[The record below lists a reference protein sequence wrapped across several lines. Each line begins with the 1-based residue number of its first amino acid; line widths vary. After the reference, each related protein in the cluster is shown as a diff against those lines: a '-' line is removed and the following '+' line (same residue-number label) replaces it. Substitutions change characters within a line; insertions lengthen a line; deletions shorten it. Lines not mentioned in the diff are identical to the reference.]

1 MADTASSNRTTK
13 EPKSKVRPHLVLFPL
28 PFQGHI
34 NPMLQLATV
43 LHSKGFSITIVHTRF
58 NSPNPSNYTQISF
71 QSIED
76 GLTEDDTENMDVIA
90 ILSHVNINCE
100 APFRDFLGRML
111 MKEGERLACIV
122 TDAMLHFTQGVAEEF
137 KIKRI
142 VLRTSSAASF
152 GPFEA
157 FPMLREKGYIPMQA
171 LQSEMPVVEL
181 PPLRVKDLPDIT
193 TANPGTFYQLLAQ
206 MVKTTRASSGV
217 IWNSIDSLE
226 HSALAKIQQVFQI
239 PVFVV
244 GPLHKYS
251 SSSSSSL
258 LTQDRSC
265 IAWLDKQATG
275 SVIYISFG
283 SLAAMDTAELAETAW
298 GIANSE
304 IPFLWIRGRG
314 QIVKW
319 APQEEVLAH
328 PAVGGFWTHN
338 GWNSTIESISE
349 GVPMLCSPHFGDQRV
364 NARYVSHVWKLG
376 LQLENGLERDQI
388 AKAIKRLMIGTE
400 AKEMRERIKV
410 VKENVDNCLKE
421 GGSSYE
427 SLNRLTN
434 YILS

>member
-1 MADTASSNRTTK
+1 M
-13 EPKSKVRPHLVLFPL
+13 
-28 PFQGHI
+28 
-34 NPMLQLATV
+34 M
-43 LHSKGFSITIVHTRF
+43 
-58 NSPNPSNYTQISF
+58 ISF
-71 QSIED
+71 Y
-76 GLTEDDTENMDVIA
+76 A
-90 ILSHVNINCE
+90 
-100 APFRDFLGRML
+100 
-111 MKEGERLACIV
+111 
-122 TDAMLHFTQGVAEEF
+122 
-137 KIKRI
+137 
-142 VLRTSSAASF
+142 
-152 GPFEA
+152 
-157 FPMLREKGYIPMQA
+157 A
-171 LQSEMPVVEL
+171 LQSEMPLVEL

-193 TANPGTFYQLLAQ
+193 TANPDTFYQLLAQ
-206 MVKTTRASSGV
+206 MANRTRASSGV

-226 HSALAKIQQVFQI
+226 QSALAKIHQVIQI
-239 PVFVV
+239 PVFAV

-251 SSSSSSL
+251 SRSSSSL

-275 SVIYISFG
+275 SVIYVSFG

-298 GIANSE
+298 GLANSE
-304 IPFLWIRGRG
+304 IPFLWVIRPGSVRGMDWVELPEGFEKKTRGRG

-338 GWNSTIESISE
+338 GWNSTIESICE

-400 AKEMRERIKV
+400 AKEMRERIMV
-410 VKENVDNCLKE
+410 VKENADNCLKE

-434 YILS
+434 YILSL